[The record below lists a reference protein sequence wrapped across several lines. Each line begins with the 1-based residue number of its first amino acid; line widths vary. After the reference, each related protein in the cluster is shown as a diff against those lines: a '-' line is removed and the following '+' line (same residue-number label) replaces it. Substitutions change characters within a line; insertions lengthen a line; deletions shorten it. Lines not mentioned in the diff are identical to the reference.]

1 MPQWF
6 IIFDE
11 KERAQWV
18 TCRVITGGTTRRMLS
33 TRRSR
38 RADTAI
44 IDARTT
50 MNSRTTM
57 LIASSNRKNRSP
69 IDASRRTTDKKR
81 SITTRYLPVL
91 NFSKSKTLEF
101 QHVSRIVTA
110 KLFLFCR
117 CLWSKDEA
125 SSREIRFHARPLILD
140 WLIDRRWKECHGSR
154 TYPHRKI
161 KTAQLLF

>member
-1 MPQWF
+1 VPQWF
-6 IIFDE
+6 ITFDE

-81 SITTRYLPVL
+81 SITTYRDTFTSWISANQKHS
-91 NFSKSKTLEF
+91 NFSM
-101 QHVSRIVTA
+101 
-110 KLFLFCR
+110 FL
-117 CLWSKDEA
+117 A
-125 SSREIRFHARPLILD
+125 SSRQNYSYFVVAFDP
-140 WLIDRRWKECHGSR
+140 
-154 TYPHRKI
+154 
-161 KTAQLLF
+161 KTRHLHVKSDFTHVH